1 MHTDA
6 DHELL
11 RRYAEHGDEEAF
23 TELVRR
29 HLNLVWAAALRVG
42 GNPELARDVAQTVF
56 TDLAR
61 KAGSLPQDTILAGW
75 LYRAA
80 CLAATN
86 QVRGETR
93 RVLREQY
100 AMATQDPVHSDP
112 AGNHAAETLQPLL
125 DSALAELSEADRDAV
140 VLRFLA
146 GRSLAEVGAAL
157 GTSED
162 AAQKRVSRA
171 LEKLREAFRRRGVN
185 LAGGAMAA
193 ALSLA
198 AAESAPIGAASGIT
212 AGALAAAGT
221 AGGTGTWLLIMKS
234 KLTLGIMG
242 GAAVV
247 AALSWQQLNLNRL
260 TDENSALRA
269 QLVASSTAPPPLRT
283 TNPTEAEALA
293 RLEAQ
298 QEELLRLRGE
308 VAQLRLAARQPTAN
322 AATAPVL
329 TPGDIDALATEK
341 LIAEATAT
349 KIVDAM
355 KKLGVAARI
364 FATDNQD
371 RLPTTFEE
379 FESVLAGFPSADD
392 ILRGGVLRELLEF
405 FPDHERAISEA
416 EPQMI
421 LFHEKRPRRLPNGTW
436 ERIYCLTDGSVLR
449 INRPEGDFSEFE
461 LPRTATPANAP
472 EKP

>member
-11 RRYAEHGDEEAF
+11 RRYAEHGDEQAF
-23 TELVRR
+23 TELVQR
-29 HLNLVWAAALRVG
+29 HLNLVWAAALRVS
-42 GNPELARDVAQTVF
+42 GNTDLARDVAQTVF
-56 TDLAR
+56 SDLAR
-61 KAGSLPQDTILAGW
+61 KAGSLPQDAILAGW

-80 CLAATN
+80 RLAATN

-93 RVLREQY
+93 RVLREQH
-100 AMATQDPVHSDP
+100 AMATQDPICSDST
-112 AGNHAAETLQPLL
+112 GNHAAEALQPLL
-125 DSALAELSEADRDAV
+125 DSALAELSEADRNAV

-157 GTSED
+157 GISED
-162 AAQKRVSRA
+162 TAQKRVSRA
-171 LEKLREAFRRRGVN
+171 LDKLREAFRRRGVN
-185 LAGGAMAA
+185 IAGGAMAA
-193 ALSLA
+193 ALNLA
-198 AAESAPIGAASGIT
+198 AAETAPIGAASGIT
-212 AGALAAAGT
+212 AGALALGGT
-221 AGGTGTWLLIMKS
+221 AGGTGAWLLIMKS
-234 KLTLGIMG
+234 KLTLGIVG

-260 TDENSALRA
+260 TDENSALRG
-269 QLVASSTAPPPLRT
+269 QLAATSTASPPLRT
-283 TNPTEAEALA
+283 TNPTEAEAFA

-322 AATAPVL
+322 ATTAPVL

-341 LIAEATAT
+341 LIAEATAN
-349 KIVDAM
+349 KMIVAM
-355 KKLGVAARI
+355 KNLGLAVRI
-364 FATDNQD
+364 FSTDHQNQ
-371 RLPTTFEE
+371 LPSTFEE
-379 FESVLAGFPSADD
+379 MKTEIEGLSPDGNLP
-392 ILRGGVLRELLEF
+392 GGVPLELFEF
-405 FPDHERAISEA
+405 FLHQRAISQS

-421 LFHEKRPRRLPNGTW
+421 LFQEKRPRRLPNGTW
-436 ERIYCLTDGSVLR
+436 ECIYCLIDGSVLR

-472 EKP
+472 GKP